1 MGYATPKYRCT
12 FCLELVN
19 LYLSGAITWL
29 DVVDDDTDWKTI
41 CAECLDL
48 SPRDTRATDHS
59 YYSST
64 YFLAAYF
71 TTVMSVIN
79 LIDENLSDSPSKKWW
94 DVDTSEKLLVHLHMY
109 SYREFEV

>member
-12 FCLELVN
+12 FCSELVDT
-19 LYLSGAITWL
+19 YLSGAITWL

-48 SPRDTRATDHS
+48 TPKDTRATDHS
-59 YYSST
+59 YYRST
-64 YFLAAYF
+64 YFLAAEC

-79 LIDENLSDSPSKKWW
+79 LIDKSLSDSSSKKFW
-94 DVDTSEKLLVHLHMY
+94 DADASEKLLAHLHMY